1 MSRKV
6 ARESAMKLIYQMD
19 INSQSPEELLESF
32 YENEEQ
38 PVSSE
43 DKAFIDDHLNG
54 FVKEKDKIDT
64 YIEKYL
70 KGWKLNRIAKV
81 DLAIMRLAVY
91 EMLYRTDVP
100 NIVAVNE
107 AIELAKTFGGDNS
120 ASFVNGILGN
130 LIKELNENDK
140 NIGD

>member
-100 NIVAVNE
+100 NTVAVNE

-140 NIGD
+140 NLGD